1 MLRELLGEFGAA
13 GEVARGVGLPVPGGT
28 PAPEKMQAFLAQAAG
43 GAVATD
49 TTPCPLTVVISA
61 RTRAGDVPLRGLSI
75 YADAVKLG
83 TTDQNGMLRSIAS
96 ACEGRMRIKA
106 VYENADRRV
115 KREEFT
121 LEITGIDAPARKAT
135 GGQAR
140 NFIGK
145 VQDVFGSGE
154 GGFPGDKD
162 FVDSYSGSDLA
173 TIAPTGPAELLVS
186 VKMATLSLS
195 VPYRNQND
203 RSETVASAPAS
214 GSVLCMPSAA
224 EMQARYWGIE
234 AVTTAADRSQSRAE
248 MDRLDIM
255 MQAYNR
261 NRRGFSLHEA
271 PRHWQQWDNLR
282 AALGELAEVASPGQY
297 RVGTG
302 PAGGAVETI
311 PGPYA
316 DGVTGLLAKGQ
327 PVVTSTFATAFG
339 HVMTAIGA
347 VVRHD
352 GTAEWLIMNDPNGTL
367 ASADSLYG
375 TLALREPVGLN
386 GTNDP
391 ADLRAVQEALIRTG
405 HYRGA
410 PGAPVDSADP
420 ADPTIAAIR
429 AFQGS
434 AGDGLVS
441 PGGETERRINAR
453 IGQGTRT
460 GYSAGENETNR
471 ATDERGRH
479 VYYNGETEGN
489 SKGQFRLKGQA
500 WSSVI
505 EPVTPL
511 TTAQIAARLNP
522 GVAAP
527 EPAVPAVTA
536 ER

>member
-1 MLRELLGEFGAA
+1 M
-13 GEVARGVGLPVPGGT
+13 
-28 PAPEKMQAFLAQAAG
+28 
-43 GAVATD
+43 
-49 TTPCPLTVVISA
+49 
-61 RTRAGDVPLRGLSI
+61 
-75 YADAVKLG
+75 
-83 TTDQNGMLRSIAS
+83 
-96 ACEGRMRIKA
+96 
-106 VYENADRRV
+106 
-115 KREEFT
+115 
-121 LEITGIDAPARKAT
+121 
-135 GGQAR
+135 
-140 NFIGK
+140 
-145 VQDVFGSGE
+145 
-154 GGFPGDKD
+154 
-162 FVDSYSGSDLA
+162 
-173 TIAPTGPAELLVS
+173 
-186 VKMATLSLS
+186 
-195 VPYRNQND
+195 
-203 RSETVASAPAS
+203 
-214 GSVLCMPSAA
+214 
-224 EMQARYWGIE
+224 
-234 AVTTAADRSQSRAE
+234 TTAADRSQSRAE

-536 ER
+536 ERWTRAGWPPRREAARIIGSRFPARGSAVPDGPPAFARSCLRQPWRFPIGPLRKAARPPILRRCAPARTCAPLPSPLRPLGWPAKAAASSVRMRAMPCCSTSKAAPCRHSRG